1 MKVIKPV
8 NLSEEEIIKI
18 FKTIQEYLKDTLYQP
33 IQDLYKN
40 AFNKRMVLN
49 EISNELKQAFISNK
63 LIYKDGYITGN
74 FNANLTRQLKNL
86 GAVYNARKK
95 AFQIDILPA
104 ELLNIVYNN
113 QFKTKSFIY
122 DLDEF
127 LNAYLENLAY
137 SIDFLNL
144 DYTGTINNY
153 NKQISNNFEKF
164 AIKPNINEY
173 QIKSINDNYTN
184 SSKLYIKNWLEKDIK
199 SLRET
204 LKKFV
209 LEDGYSNKSIADYIQ
224 KNYKTTQ
231 QKSIFLARQE
241 SSLLLAE
248 YTKTQYLDL
257 GITKYKWLTARDER
271 VRDYPKNNGSGGN
284 HKDLDGLI
292 FSFSDPPITN
302 LLTGDRHNPGEAFN
316 CRCVASPILE

>member
-18 FKTIQEYLKDTLYQP
+18 FKTIQEYLKDTLYKP

-184 SSKLYIKNWLEKDIK
+184 NSKLYIKNWLEKDIK
-199 SLRET
+199 NLRET

-257 GITKYKWLTARDER
+257 GITRYKWLTAGDER
-271 VRDYPKNNGSGGN
+271 VRDNKRGQN

-292 FSFSDPPITN
+292 FSFSNPPITD
-302 LLTGDRHNPGEAFN
+302 LSTGEKHNPGEAFN